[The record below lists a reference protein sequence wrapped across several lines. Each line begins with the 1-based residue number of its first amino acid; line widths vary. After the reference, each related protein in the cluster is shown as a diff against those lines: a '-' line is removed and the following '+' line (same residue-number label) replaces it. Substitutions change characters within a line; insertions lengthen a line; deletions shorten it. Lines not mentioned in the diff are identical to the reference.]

1 MPIDMNISA
10 VYNDYTF
17 VISILQKY
25 VFVRANT
32 VHFQYICTPVFP
44 RIRMR
49 SISVE
54 SESKRTAFEDDLTA
68 KIAWYYYIDNLTQQQ
83 IADRIGIPR
92 LRVIKL
98 LEKARQNGIVQFRI
112 SENNSQI
119 SLENRLAKRFG
130 LKDVFIIQTASALEN
145 RNETLAQAAAIY
157 ISNRLPENAFINMGY
172 GDTTSRILNHLAN
185 NYGPRISVVSLTGGV
200 NYYLPNS
207 ISSTFNA
214 KLYLTPA
221 PFLMSTKEMVASI
234 SNEPA
239 VREIAE
245 MVPLAAMTI
254 VGIGGMDENA
264 TVVRNGIITPKDLL
278 YLSMQGAVGDVLCHF
293 LDVNGRQIESSLDDR
308 LVTTSL
314 ETLARQNNVIG
325 VAAGEN
331 KVNAIIGALNAN
343 IFDILITDLDTAE
356 LIIKRSSQ
364 QSEGSK

>member
-1 MPIDMNISA
+1 ME
-10 VYNDYTF
+10 T
-17 VISILQKY
+17 
-25 VFVRANT
+25 
-32 VHFQYICTPVFP
+32 
-44 RIRMR
+44 
-49 SISVE
+49 
-54 SESKRTAFEDDLTA
+54 ESKRAAFEEDLTA

-83 IADRIGIPR
+83 IADQIGIPR

-98 LEKARQNGIVQFRI
+98 LEKARQSGIVQFRI

-119 SLENRLAKRFG
+119 SLENKLAKRFG

-145 RNETLAQAAAIY
+145 RNEALAQAAAIY

-172 GDTTSRILNHLAN
+172 GDTTSRVLNHLAN
-185 NYGPRISVVSLTGGV
+185 NYGRRISVVSLTGGV
-200 NYYLPNS
+200 NYYLPNT

-221 PFLMSTKEMVASI
+221 PFLMSTKEMVAAINS
-234 SNEPA
+234 EPA

-264 TVVRNGIITPKDLL
+264 TIVRNGIFTPKDLL

-293 LDVNGRQIESSLDDR
+293 LDVNGRQIESPLDDR
-308 LVTTSL
+308 LITTSL
-314 ETLARQNNVIG
+314 ETLASQNNVIG

-356 LIIKRSSQ
+356 LINKRSSQ
-364 QSEGSK
+364 QSEAGSL